1 MKVPDIAAALA
12 ALTPVQALD
21 LLSSI
26 EALQAKAEQAR
37 TLKAQAEAQRN
48 EVLARCTCNCGEP
61 AKFVR
66 FAEWRQASL
75 RPYVD
80 LVRGTGGLEGMNC
93 EFADAGPGD
102 VELWVDV
109 DMWVHC
115 GERDCAA
122 GWKRVPNGV
131 RDAIKDWS

>member
-26 EALQAKAEQAR
+26 EALKAKAEQAR
-37 TLKAQAEAQRN
+37 ALKAQAEAQRD
-48 EVLARCTCNCGEP
+48 EVLARCTCNCGKP
-61 AKFVR
+61 AEFGL

-75 RPYVD
+75 SPYVN
-80 LVRGTGGLEGMNC
+80 LLRGTGGLEGNCC

-102 VELWVDV
+102 EAWVDV
-109 DMWVHC
+109 DLWVHC
-115 GERDCAA
+115 GKRECS
-122 GWKRVPNGV
+122 WKRVPNGV
-131 RDAIKDWS
+131 RDMIKDWS